1 MKSKIFGN
9 TVFTRKKFFFCDVK
23 YLMTASLKW
32 APLFSLK
39 NDVHLTFKGTVMQI
53 EKPLIKDRLGISKVF
68 WKFRIPTIYNFAVIY
83 PWNLLIQFLLS
94 FLFINKTLWLNNI
107 KTRTVVNGKI
117 SVFVIRIE
125 PIIYLLS
132 YNLHVCIF
140 KGCSHLRI
148 TIA

>member
-9 TVFTRKKFFFCDVK
+9 TVFTRKKIFFCDVK

-32 APLFSLK
+32 APPL
-39 NDVHLTFKGTVMQI
+39 KGTVMQI